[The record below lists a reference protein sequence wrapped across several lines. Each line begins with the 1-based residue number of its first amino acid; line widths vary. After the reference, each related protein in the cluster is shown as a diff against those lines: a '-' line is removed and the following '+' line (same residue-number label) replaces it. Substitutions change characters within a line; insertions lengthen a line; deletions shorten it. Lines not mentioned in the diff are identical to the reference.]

1 MLIFPNQE
9 NIVVLRTAMNN
20 AQGTSKV
27 KIPLCEEFYYN
38 AADGMEIYYI
48 NYVFMHQINI

>member
-1 MLIFPNQE
+1 MK
-9 NIVVLRTAMNN
+9 VVSDTAFYYYTMQGTGQK

-38 AADGMEIYYI
+38 PADGQYILQKIYSFI
-48 NYVFMHQINI
+48 TT